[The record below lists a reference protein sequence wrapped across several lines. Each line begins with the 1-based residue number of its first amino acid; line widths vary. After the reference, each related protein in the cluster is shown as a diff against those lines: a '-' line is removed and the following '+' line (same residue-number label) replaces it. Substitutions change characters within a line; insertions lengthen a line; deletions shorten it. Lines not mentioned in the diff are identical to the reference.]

1 MRGSSFTPQPDTPTP
16 TVEAVNTA
24 QHRTQ
29 VRDFL
34 ISRRE
39 RITLEHS
46 QA

>member
-1 MRGSSFTPQPDTPTP
+1 MRGSSFTPQPDTPAP
-16 TVEAVNTA
+16 AVEAVNAA
-24 QHRTQ
+24 QHRAE